1 MILCV
6 PVIGG
11 QGEWLIF
18 CQKVVVVTVGG
29 CIIMANGR
37 RELAGLGRH

>member
-6 PVIGG
+6 PVIGRAG
-11 QGEWLIF
+11 GVAHFLPEA
-18 CQKVVVVTVGG
+18 GGGDSG